1 MKLIA
6 EKSEILIEMIL
17 DRMSKYG
24 INYKINKNIPREG
37 KIPAV
42 DIELVET
49 TILELEQKI
58 EENLDLENIDYLMD
72 LYSKVN
78 FLLLFILIGC

>member
-1 MKLIA
+1 MKLIV
-6 EKSEILIEMIL
+6 EKSEILIEMVL
-17 DRMSKYG
+17 DRMSKFG

-37 KIPAV
+37 KIPAIN
-42 DIELVET
+42 IELVES

-72 LYSKVN
+72 LYSKVS
-78 FLLLFILIGC
+78 FFLFILIGC